1 MPQQRMRFHNQPEI
15 IRTELVM
22 VSEQTRVDYYCSGV
36 EVYQRRLA
44 RYIKNIK
51 AVFGYIQV
59 HVV

>member
-1 MPQQRMRFHNQPEI
+1 
-15 IRTELVM
+15 M